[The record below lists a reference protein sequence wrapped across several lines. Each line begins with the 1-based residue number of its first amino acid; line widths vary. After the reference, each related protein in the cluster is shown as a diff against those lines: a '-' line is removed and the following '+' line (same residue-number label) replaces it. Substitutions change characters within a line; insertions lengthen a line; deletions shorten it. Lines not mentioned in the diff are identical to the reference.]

1 MARFQMSVV
10 YAKQKDSCETYSEE
24 YDYTCFVNDKD
35 DIPEIQRTV
44 SEIVDQEI
52 DSSED
57 EILFGSATV
66 EIAEGHVMVM
76 NFKNEHYDDE
86 EMDEIM
92 DLIIAPEETMH

>member
-10 YAKQKDSCETYSEE
+10 YAKQKDSFETYSEE
-24 YDYTCFVNDKD
+24 YDYTCFVKDKD
-35 DIPEIQRTV
+35 DIPEIQQTV

-76 NFKNEHYDDE
+76 NFKNENYNDE

>member
-10 YAKQKDSCETYSEE
+10 YAKQKDGFETYSEE
-24 YDYTCFVNDKD
+24 YDYTCFVKDKD
-35 DIPEIQRTV
+35 DIPEIQQTV

-76 NFKNEHYDDE
+76 NFKNENYDDE